1 MARSIRNLAV
11 GLPRRGDFLLASL
24 GQDRVSGAAFCRA
37 IGGGIK
43 FGERAADAVVRE
55 FREELDVAVTPT
67 ELLGVIENLFEFEG
81 RSGHEI
87 VHVFAVESAELD
99 QVGLGACLSVLD
111 TGDPIRWYPISDLR
125 AGHPP
130 LYPDGILD
138 LL

>member
-1 MARSIRNLAV
+1 MTGSIRNLAV

-24 GQDRVSGAAFCRA
+24 GEDRVTGTAFCRA
-37 IGGGIK
+37 IGGGID
-43 FGERAADAVVRE
+43 FGERASDAVVRE
-55 FREELDVAVTPT
+55 FREELDVTVAPT

-81 RSGHEI
+81 RPGHEI
-87 VHVFAVESAELD
+87 VHVFALESAELD
-99 QVGLGACLSVLD
+99 RVGLDASLSVLD
-111 TGDPIRWYPISDLR
+111 AGNPVSWYAISDLR